1 VLPFTPSDCSTVQ
14 AASED
19 ITAQE
24 YCGVYNKGIATYF
37 ESCIDG
43 DASLTDMFEMICVY
57 DFCENYVTSAS
68 SDLELGS
75 ACLEQGKGCNNLK
88 VGGVVILR

>member
-43 DASLTDMFEMICVY
+43 DASLTDMFEMICAY
-57 DFCENYVTSAS
+57 DFCENYVTSVS

-75 ACLEQGKGCNNLK
+75 ACLEQGKGCSNHK
-88 VGGVVILR
+88 VGGVVTLR